1 MKAKTAPRHRTN
13 SGSTIDAIHR
23 FEVGNGS
30 SRLPVDDD
38 GTTNLEAR
46 FLDAKRHLSAS
57 RQLLLNQILKEAD
70 ETFFLSSREMGARY
84 GVDAATIVRT
94 IQAMGYHKFADFSRD
109 LRDHFVTQ
117 ITPYTAMRAATQKSR
132 SVADYIHQ
140 SVEKDL
146 ENLNELKARLEV
158 DKIIEL
164 AKQIHV
170 TRRIIIVGIDFA
182 ASLAKSLAYG
192 LIRLGCDA
200 EAPAGTSGLVQ
211 NKISIMT
218 GKDLLVAISFGRC
231 LRETVEAVKRAHRRE
246 VPTFGIT
253 DSDKTPVA
261 RYCDQYLI
269 TSTGRSSFIDS
280 YVAPVAAI
288 NAILVSCAHTQ
299 PKRSLKLLEQFDRE
313 SASVARWYEENADG
327 DGKLDRGL

>member
-1 MKAKTAPRHRTN
+1 MKKRTASVK
-13 SGSTIDAIHR
+13 SGIPKADKPETANT
-23 FEVGNGS
+23 EGNGFTKITM
-30 SRLPVDDD
+30 DED
-38 GTTNLEAR
+38 GATNLEAR
-46 FLDAKRHLSAS
+46 FSDAKRHLSSS
-57 RQLLLNQILKEAD
+57 RRRLLNQILEEAD
-70 ETFFLSSREMGARY
+70 ETFFLSSREMANRY

-94 IQAMGYHKFADFSRD
+94 IQAMGYRKFADFSRD
-109 LRDHFVTQ
+109 LRNHFVTQ

-140 SVEKDL
+140 SIEKDL
-146 ENLNELKARLEV
+146 ENLNSLKASLDV
-158 DKIIEL
+158 DKVIEL

-182 ASLAKSLAYG
+182 ASLAISLAYG
-192 LIRLGCDA
+192 LLRLGCDA
-200 EAPAGTSGLVQ
+200 EAPVGTSGLVQ

-218 GKDLLVAISFGRC
+218 GKDLLVAISFGKC
-231 LRETVEAVKRAHRRE
+231 LRETVEATKRARQRG

-253 DSDKTPVA
+253 DSDKTPIA
-261 RYCDQYLI
+261 RFCDQHLI

-288 NAILVSCAHTQ
+288 NAILIACAHTQ

-313 SASVARWYEENADG
+313 SASVARWYEENAES
-327 DGKLDRGL
+327 DGKFD